1 MRLVRS
7 IGIAAAAAV
16 SLVGGTALAVQD
28 THRCLVRI
36 DRSQQAATFALT
48 RIDLVDGGC
57 VCLVQTG
64 PAQHQSS
71 AIELQIKTLQ
81 GTGACPEAIKVGP
94 HAKKPDSILLPIGIP
109 GGGSIMGGLLAA
121 LINGPAFLST
131 KLPDSQGG

>member
-1 MRLVRS
+1 M
-7 IGIAAAAAV
+7 
-16 SLVGGTALAVQD
+16 
-28 THRCLVRI
+28 
-36 DRSQQAATFALT
+36 AATDFRLYVRDA
-48 RIDLVDGGC
+48 IDTFIV
-57 VCLVQTG
+57 
-64 PAQHQSS
+64 
-71 AIELQIKTLQ
+71 QIKTLQ